1 MKDHSR
7 CWRSSLLSHID
18 LNCRRNGRCFIPS
31 MRLCLRCIKKT
42 MFMDQISLILHQ
54 ILLKDKKNGKLNGSL
69 DTRSNADVKEHGKL
83 NTRKG
88 YEDMTWE
95 PEENLENAQDIIANY
110 WTRQK
115 KAENPNSSYVI
126 GLESS
131 GIKRD

>member
-18 LNCRRNGRCFIPS
+18 LNCRRNGRCFLPS
-31 MRLCLRCIKKT
+31 MRLCLCCTKKT

-54 ILLKDKKNGKLNGSL
+54 ILLKDKKNGKLNESL
-69 DTRSNADVKEHGKL
+69 DTTSTYKKQHGRQGTWRTEYQVKW
-83 NTRKG
+83 KG

-95 PEENLENAQDIIANY
+95 PEENLENAQDIIADY

-115 KAENPNSSYVI
+115 KLKIRIPP
-126 GLESS
+126 
-131 GIKRD
+131 